1 MESIKRSTLWNL
13 DVVFVVDATGSMRDD
28 IKAVRDNLH
37 YIVESLKKR
46 KEELSVRFG
55 MVAYRDHPPE
65 DKTYVTKSY
74 PLTDNL
80 DAVYRFIDSLE
91 IGGGGDPPEAVV
103 DGLWAA
109 YNFNWRPNAYKVIIL
124 IGDAPPHGYAKFSL
138 PIPNV
143 RDKWPNGCPA
153 GLDIF
158 QVVRTFRT
166 RSDILFFVIGCNTY
180 VQHSFSKLAK
190 EGGGQYF
197 YIFRTVELPNKILG
211 SLSHVLSLVDFD
223 SRVLAYYQRH
233 DGVFT
238 LEQCALDLNANVR
251 DVKVALSRLLE
262 LGQIPHWPKSIPLE
276 KKIYDVAIEPVEPST
291 IKGTIELA
299 LSNLPNV
306 APADDLLEFNVELV
320 NKTDEK
326 RFIVDVWAEVNEKK
340 QPILSK
346 RITVL
351 PDEKETL
358 SISWKT
364 PNLNGQNIT
373 IFVSVSLG
381 ATRINQLTRTVLL
394 Y

>member
-1 MESIKRSTLWNL
+1 MESIKRPTLWNL

-46 KEELSVRFG
+46 KEELDVRFG

-153 GLDIF
+153 GLDIL

-166 RSDILFFVIGCNTY
+166 RNDILFFVIGCNTY

-197 YIFRTVELPNKILG
+197 YIFRT
-211 SLSHVLSLVDFD
+211 
-223 SRVLAYYQRH
+223 
-233 DGVFT
+233 
-238 LEQCALDLNANVR
+238 C
-251 DVKVALSRLLE
+251 
-262 LGQIPHWPKSIPLE
+262 
-276 KKIYDVAIEPVEPST
+276 
-291 IKGTIELA
+291 
-299 LSNLPNV
+299 
-306 APADDLLEFNVELV
+306 
-320 NKTDEK
+320 
-326 RFIVDVWAEVNEKK
+326 
-340 QPILSK
+340 
-346 RITVL
+346 
-351 PDEKETL
+351 
-358 SISWKT
+358 
-364 PNLNGQNIT
+364 
-373 IFVSVSLG
+373 
-381 ATRINQLTRTVLL
+381 LL
-394 Y
+394 YTSPSPRD